1 MKISIAGTGKIVEE
15 VLKMLQHE
23 FAGRIEITGIFS
35 REKSVEHAID
45 LCQAYAPTGFVYTDY
60 ARMLQEAEADFV
72 YIANA
77 NHVHYQYALQAIEAG
92 HNVII
97 EKPIAV
103 DRVETDALFDAAVQ
117 RCVYCLP
124 AFSLLYM
131 PMFRQLT
138 ELLPQL
144 GTIRM
149 VNGCYSQYSSR
160 YDRYLNGEI
169 TPVFDPEQ
177 SGGCLR
183 DLNIYNLCFTIGL
196 FGPPRTIQ
204 YARNL
209 GWNGVDTSGTLLM
222 QYPTAVVSMG
232 AAKDSD
238 GLSFACIQGEKGYI
252 EIKGSVSILQEFTL
266 YLRGQEPQTF
276 KTDSS
281 RHRLSYE
288 FEEFWRLIE
297 DRPNCNIV
305 IPYVTRVAQEIA
317 IALERMNPNPT
328 LQREGA

>member
-23 FAGRIEITGIFS
+23 FTGKIEVTGIFS
-35 REKSVEHAID
+35 REGSVEHAID

-77 NHVHYQYALQAIEAG
+77 NHVHYEYAMQAIEAG
-92 HNVII
+92 HNVIV

-103 DRVETDALFDAAVQ
+103 DRAETDLLFDAAIQ

-131 PMFRQLT
+131 PLYRQLT
-138 ELLPQL
+138 DLLPQL

-177 SGGCLR
+177 AGGCLR

-209 GWNGVDTSGTLLM
+209 GWNGIDISGTLLM

-252 EIKGSVSILQEFTL
+252 EIKGSVSVLQEFTL
-266 YLRGQEPQTF
+266 HLRGQEPQTF
-276 KTDSS
+276 KADPS

-297 DRPNCNIV
+297 DRPNCNII

-317 IALERMNPNPT
+317 IALERMS
-328 LQREGA
+328 EE

>member
-1 MKISIAGTGKIVEE
+1 M
-15 VLKMLQHE
+15 
-23 FAGRIEITGIFS
+23 
-35 REKSVEHAID
+35 
-45 LCQAYAPTGFVYTDY
+45 
-60 ARMLQEAEADFV
+60 
-72 YIANA
+72 
-77 NHVHYQYALQAIEAG
+77 
-92 HNVII
+92 
-97 EKPIAV
+97 
-103 DRVETDALFDAAVQ
+103 DRAETDLLFDAAIQ

-131 PMFRQLT
+131 PLFRQLT
-138 ELLPQL
+138 DLLPQL

-177 SGGCLR
+177 AGGCLR

-209 GWNGVDTSGTLLM
+209 GWNGIDISGTLLM
-222 QYPTAVVSMG
+222 QYPTSVVSMG

-252 EIKGSVSILQEFTL
+252 EVKGSVSVLQEFTL
-266 YLRGQEPQTF
+266 HLRGQEPQTF
-276 KTDSS
+276 RADPS

-297 DRPNCNIV
+297 DRPNCHIV
-305 IPYVTRVAQEIA
+305 IPYLTRVAQEIA
-317 IALERMNPNPT
+317 IALERMS
-328 LQREGA
+328 EE

>member
-23 FAGRIEITGIFS
+23 FAGRIEVTGIFS

-131 PMFRQLT
+131 PLFQQLT
-138 ELLPQL
+138 DLLPQL

-177 SGGCLR
+177 AGGCLR

-209 GWNGVDTSGTLLM
+209 GWNGIDISGTLLM

-252 EIKGSVSILQEFTL
+252 EIKGSVSVLQEFTL
-266 YLRGQEPQTF
+266 HLRGQEPQTF
-276 KTDSS
+276 KAAPS

-288 FEEFWRLIE
+288 FEEFLRLTE
-297 DRPNCNIV
+297 DRPNCHII

-317 IALERMNPNPT
+317 IALERMS
-328 LQREGA
+328 EK

>member
-23 FAGRIEITGIFS
+23 FAGKIEVTGIFS
-35 REKSVEHAID
+35 REGSVEHAID

-77 NHVHYQYALQAIEAG
+77 NHVHYEYAMQAIEAG
-92 HNVII
+92 HNVIV

-103 DRVETDALFDAAVQ
+103 DRAETDLLFDAAIQ

-131 PMFRQLT
+131 PLFRQLT
-138 ELLPQL
+138 DLLPQL

-160 YDRYLNGEI
+160 YDRYLKGEI
-169 TPVFDPEQ
+169 TPVFNPEQ
-177 SGGCLR
+177 AGGCLR

-196 FGPPRTIQ
+196 FGPPRTIR

-209 GWNGVDTSGTLLM
+209 GWNGIDISGTLLM

-252 EIKGSVSILQEFTL
+252 EVKGSVSVLQEFTL
-266 YLRGQEPQTF
+266 HLRGQEPQTF
-276 KTDSS
+276 RADPS

-297 DRPNCNIV
+297 DRPNCHIV
-305 IPYVTRVAQEIA
+305 IPYLTRVAQEIA
-317 IALERMNPNPT
+317 IALERMS
-328 LQREGA
+328 EE

>member
-317 IALERMNPNPT
+317 IALERMA
-328 LQREGA
+328 R

>member
-23 FAGRIEITGIFS
+23 FAGKIEVTGIFS

-60 ARMLQEAEADFV
+60 SRMLQEAEADFV

-103 DRVETDALFDAAVQ
+103 DRVETDAIFDAAVQ

-131 PMFRQLT
+131 PLFRQLT
-138 ELLPQL
+138 DLLPQL

-177 SGGCLR
+177 AGGCLR

-209 GWNGVDTSGTLLM
+209 GWNGVDISGTLLM

-252 EIKGSVSILQEFTL
+252 EIKGSVSVLQEFTL
-266 YLRGQEPQTF
+266 HLRGQAPQTF
-276 KTDSS
+276 KADPS

-297 DRPNCNIV
+297 DRPNCNII

-317 IALERMNPNPT
+317 IALERMS
-328 LQREGA
+328 EE

>member
-23 FAGRIEITGIFS
+23 FAGRIEVTGIFS

-131 PMFRQLT
+131 PLFRQLT
-138 ELLPQL
+138 DLLPQL

-177 SGGCLR
+177 AGGCLR

-209 GWNGVDTSGTLLM
+209 GWNGIDISGTLLM

-252 EIKGSVSILQEFTL
+252 EIKGSVSVLQEFTL
-266 YLRGQEPQTF
+266 HLRGQEPQTF
-276 KTDSS
+276 KADPS

-297 DRPNCNIV
+297 DRPNCNII

-317 IALERMNPNPT
+317 IALERM
-328 LQREGA
+328 GK

>member
-23 FAGRIEITGIFS
+23 FAGRIEVTGIFS

-77 NHVHYQYALQAIEAG
+77 NHVHYEYAMQSIEAG
-92 HNVII
+92 HNVIV

-103 DRVETDALFDAAVQ
+103 DRAETDLLFDAAIQ

-131 PMFRQLT
+131 PLFRQLT
-138 ELLPQL
+138 DLLPQL

-149 VNGCYSQYSSR
+149 VNGCYAQYSSR
-160 YDRYLNGEI
+160 YDRYLKGKI

-177 SGGCLR
+177 AGGCLR

-196 FGPPRTIQ
+196 FGPPRTIL

-209 GWNGVDTSGTLLM
+209 GWNGIDISGTLLM

-252 EIKGSVSILQEFTL
+252 EVKGSVSVLQEFTL
-266 YLRGQEPQTF
+266 HLRGQEPQTF
-276 KTDSS
+276 RADPS

-297 DRPNCNIV
+297 DRPNCNII

-317 IALERMNPNPT
+317 IALERMS
-328 LQREGA
+328 EE

>member
-23 FAGRIEITGIFS
+23 FAGRIEVTGIFS

-45 LCQAYAPTGFVYTDY
+45 LCQAYAPTGFVFTDY

-77 NHVHYQYALQAIEAG
+77 NHVHYEYAIQAIEAG
-92 HNVII
+92 HNVIV

-103 DRVETDALFDAAVQ
+103 DRAETEALFDAAIN

-131 PMFRQLT
+131 PLFRQLID
-138 ELLPQL
+138 LLPQL

-160 YDRYLNGEI
+160 YDRYLQGEI
-169 TPVFDPEQ
+169 TPVFDPQQ

-196 FGPPRTIQ
+196 FGPPRVIR

-209 GWNGVDTSGTLLM
+209 GWNGIDTSGTLLM
-222 QYPTAVVSMG
+222 QYPTSVVSMG

-252 EIKGSVSILQEFTL
+252 GIKGSVSILQEFTL
-266 YLRGQEPQTF
+266 HLLGQ
-276 KTDSS
+276 
-281 RHRLSYE
+281 
-288 FEEFWRLIE
+288 
-297 DRPNCNIV
+297 
-305 IPYVTRVAQEIA
+305 
-317 IALERMNPNPT
+317 
-328 LQREGA
+328 

>member
-15 VLKMLQHE
+15 VLKMLQQE
-23 FAGRIEITGIFS
+23 YTGRIEVTGIFS

-77 NHVHYQYALQAIEAG
+77 NHVHYPYAMQAIEAG

-97 EKPIAV
+97 EKPIAI

-117 RCVYCLP
+117 HCVYCLP

-131 PMFRQLT
+131 PLFRQLT

-177 SGGCLR
+177 AGGCLR

-209 GWNGVDTSGTLLM
+209 GWNGIDISGTLLM

-252 EIKGSVSILQEFTL
+252 EVKGSVSILQEFTL
-266 YLRGQEPQTF
+266 HLHGQEPQTF
-276 KTDSS
+276 RADPS

-288 FEEFWRLIE
+288 FEEFMRLLE
-297 DRPNCNIV
+297 DRPNCHIV
-305 IPYVTRVAQEIA
+305 IPYITRVAQEIA
-317 IALERMNPNPT
+317 IALERMI
-328 LQREGA
+328 E